1 MARKKKTF
9 EDVFDPLK
17 RMRSSEGRACDHP
30 GCEKPAE
37 HRAPKSPDDLGSFY
51 WFCLDHVQAYNRAW
65 NFYAGMTAEE
75 IEKQIQFDTIWNR
88 PTWPLGS
95 NPRFDQLLRE
105 GNGGDPFRL
114 FEEER
119 AGAHSRQ
126 MPDEE
131 PDGPLT
137 LETRALRT
145 MGLSRP
151 VTADQLKARFKELV
165 KKLHPDSNGGDKA
178 AEERLRLVIEAY
190 AILRTTARQPG
201 KRAAV

>member
-17 RMRSSEGRACDHP
+17 RMRSSDGRLCDHP
-30 GCEKPAE
+30 GCERPGE
-37 HRAPKSPDDLGSFY
+37 HRAPKSPDNLNSFY

-65 NFYAGMTAEE
+65 NFYAGMTPEE

-95 NPRFDQLLRE
+95 NPRIDFLLRE
-105 GNGGDPFRL
+105 GSGDPFRL

-119 AGAHSRQ
+119 AGARADRAPA
-126 MPDEE
+126 ME
-131 PDGPLT
+131 PDRPLGP
-137 LETRALRT
+137 EARALRT

-190 AILRTTARQPG
+190 AILRATVRRPG
-201 KRAAV
+201 RRAAV